1 MPLAPNPSGIPTDPS
16 ANLSPEDQKLVA
28 QLKEAQEIQQAYL
41 RQAFRW
47 LIDYVASYF
56 PEDQLAM
63 EDQGRDVHF
72 LHVVLEQGKPLGV
85 LVYRLPKFPD
95 KEALYKDLSEE
106 YRGELGMPEVIFV
119 DAETGKFEGDAVS
132 EGDRIHYEIPAE
144 NLTTRIGTLRD
155 ELKRRARVRQLRESV

>member
-1 MPLAPNPSGIPTDPS
+1 MPPTPGPSGSPLDP

-28 QLKEAQEIQQAYL
+28 QMKEAQEIQQAYL

-47 LIDYVASYF
+47 LIDYVSNFF

-72 LHVVLEQGKPLGV
+72 LHIVMEKGKPLGV

-95 KEALYKDLSEE
+95 KEALYKDLAEE
-106 YRGELGMPEVIFV
+106 YRGELGMPEVLFV
-119 DAETGKFEGDAVS
+119 DTETGKFG
-132 EGDRIHYEIPAE
+132 G
-144 NLTTRIGTLRD
+144 TRSPKGTRSTLRYPP
-155 ELKRRARVRQLRESV
+155 RNSRPVSVPYGTRSSAGAGCGS